1 MPGASATLPR
11 VRAPRT
17 RRAAQRSEVA
27 IDARTLDRI
36 RHALLRVE
44 AEAALRRGEGVTLL
58 SGGADPG
65 APVETVVLSSGRAAQ
80 TAGAHVSRGLW
91 SGGRLHTD
99 AGIHALDPDG
109 ACFCRDC
116 EMAGGH
122 CVDDDE

>member
-1 MPGASATLPR
+1 LRRPGAFDNLPR
-11 VRAPRT
+11 VSAKTAARQRA
-17 RRAAQRSEVA
+17 EVA
-27 IDARTLDRI
+27 ITGRTLDRI
-36 RHALLRVE
+36 RHAPLRVE
-44 AEAALRRGEGVTLL
+44 AETALARGEVVMLL
-58 SGGADPG
+58 TGGAAD
-65 APVETVVLSSGRAAQ
+65 AAVETLVTSSGRCAQ
-80 TAGAHVSRGLW
+80 SAGGHVSRGVW